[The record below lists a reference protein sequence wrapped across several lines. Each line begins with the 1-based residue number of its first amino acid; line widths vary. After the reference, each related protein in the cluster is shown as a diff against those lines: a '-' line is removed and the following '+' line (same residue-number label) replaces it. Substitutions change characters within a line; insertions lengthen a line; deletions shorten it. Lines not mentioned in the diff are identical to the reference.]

1 MIYTSHH
8 NHGFEKVLNLLKTH
22 ETEYLSGQDLSDVL
36 KISRV
41 AVWKHIKKIRTLGYK
56 IESKQKLGYRLVEL
70 AKKPFP
76 WEVCQGL
83 ETKWIGKRI
92 YYFDTIDST
101 QTFALEIA
109 SDKEDGTVI
118 IAQKQTK
125 GRGRMKRRWISP
137 EGGIWLSI
145 IIKPK
150 ADASLATIFP
160 LAVSVALSRAIQDT
174 LGVKPELKWPND
186 LLINGKKIAGIL
198 VDASLTSNQID
209 YMVLGIGINF
219 DVPVKSIEKKIK
231 NTGNY
236 SGVAS
241 LTNTNTGDSIP
252 LIQSFLSRLE
262 ESFESLT
269 SNKKKILNQW
279 SRRSSTIGNNI
290 TVKTEEGKI
299 RGKATKIDSDGA
311 LILKSKNKTH
321 RILAGDIIQ

>member
-1 MIYTSHH
+1 
-8 NHGFEKVLNLLKTH
+8 
-22 ETEYLSGQDLSDVL
+22 
-36 KISRV
+36 
-41 AVWKHIKKIRTLGYK
+41 
-56 IESKQKLGYRLVEL
+56 
-70 AKKPFP
+70 
-76 WEVCQGL
+76 
-83 ETKWIGKRI
+83 
-92 YYFDTIDST
+92 
-101 QTFALEIA
+101 
-109 SDKEDGTVI
+109 
-118 IAQKQTK
+118 
-125 GRGRMKRRWISP
+125 
-137 EGGIWLSI
+137 
-145 IIKPK
+145 
-150 ADASLATIFP
+150 
-160 LAVSVALSRAIQDT
+160 
-174 LGVKPELKWPND
+174 
-186 LLINGKKIAGIL
+186 
-198 VDASLTSNQID
+198 
-209 YMVLGIGINF
+209 MVLGIGINF